1 MGLGDDIKH
10 TAEDIAGKAKETIGK
25 VTNNDKLEAEGK
37 ADQAKSDVKK
47 VGQDVKDT
55 LTGDK

>member
-37 ADQAKSDVKK
+37 ADQAKSDVQN
-47 VGQDVKDT
+47 VGQAVKDT